1 MPPISSNFQKM
12 AHFLIGNEILPLM
25 KPWLGSER
33 FGIDKFRGRMM
44 NPSQINRDR
53 KHYMTSDTRKSLS
66 PLNRTGNFLT
76 LLALVT
82 PFILPLIVCS
92 GVAASEEVENSS
104 TFVFYFENDL
114 FGNTDKY
121 YTSAFKLSWISKG
134 FADSGTRGGP
144 LEWLRWFTAKMP
156 TADRKD
162 LFHTIA
168 LSLGQSIYTPKNIE
182 TAQLL
187 ENDRPYAGWSYL
199 AAALQTK
206 NFDFLNTLEL
216 NVGIVGPSSLAEQF
230 QKISHKWLGDTEP
243 QGWDNQIN
251 DELGLMIAWQ
261 RFWRVVSRSVGR
273 GLGYDVIPH
282 AGITVGNVLTYANAG
297 GKIRFG
303 YNLPAD
309 FGSSLI
315 GPGGGTVAPVSA
327 QDPRLGAA
335 SHFGVTIFAG
345 VDGRAVARNIFLDG
359 NTFRDSASVDKNY
372 LVADISA
379 GVSVIFKRFK
389 ITYTQVYRTEEFRG
403 QEGGQLFGSF
413 NLAYTF

>member
-1 MPPISSNFQKM
+1 
-12 AHFLIGNEILPLM
+12 
-25 KPWLGSER
+25 
-33 FGIDKFRGRMM
+33 M
-44 NPSQINRDR
+44 NPA
-53 KHYMTSDTRKSLS
+53 TRKFLS
-66 PLNRTGNFLT
+66 PLNRIRNFLAT
-76 LLALVT
+76 LALVAAV
-82 PFILPLIVCS
+82 ILPLIVCS
-92 GVAASEEVENSS
+92 GAAASEKAENYS

-114 FGNTDKY
+114 FGNTDEY

-134 FADSGTRGGP
+134 FADSSTRGGSP
-144 LEWLRWFTAKMP
+144 EWLRWFTAKMP

-162 LFHTIA
+162 LYHTVA
-168 LSLGQSIYTPKNIE
+168 LSLGQSIYTPKNID

-187 ENDRPYAGWSYL
+187 EDDRPYAGWSYL

-206 NFDFLNTLEL
+206 NIDFLNTLEL
-216 NVGIVGPSSLAEQF
+216 NIGIVGPSSLAEQS
-230 QKISHKWLGDTEP
+230 QKITHKWLGDSEP

-261 RFWRVVSRSVGR
+261 LFWRVASKSVGHH
-273 GLGYDVIPH
+273 GLAYDVIPH

-297 GKIRFG
+297 GEIRFG

-315 GPGGGTVAPVSA
+315 RPGAATVAPVSTRG
-327 QDPRLGAA
+327 PRLGAA
-335 SHFGVTIFAG
+335 SHFGVTFFAG

-359 NTFRDSASVDKNY
+359 NTFRDSASIDKNY

-379 GVSVIFKRFK
+379 GVSVIFKKFK
-389 ITYTQVYRTEEFRG
+389 LTYTQVYRTEEFQG
-403 QEGGQLFGSF
+403 QDGGELFGSI

>member
-1 MPPISSNFQKM
+1 M
-12 AHFLIGNEILPLM
+12 IL
-25 KPWLGSER
+25 
-33 FGIDKFRGRMM
+33 
-44 NPSQINRDR
+44 SQFNRDR
-53 KHYMTSDTRKSLS
+53 KHYMTSATRKFLS
-66 PLNRTGNFLT
+66 PLNRIRNFLT
-76 LLALVT
+76 PFALV
-82 PFILPLIVCS
+82 PAVILPLIVCS
-92 GVAASEEVENSS
+92 GVAASEEAENSS

-114 FGNTDKY
+114 FGQTDEY

-144 LEWLRWFTAKMP
+144 SEWLRWFTAKMP
-156 TADRKD
+156 TASRKD

-168 LSLGQSIYTPKNIE
+168 LSLGQSIYTPKNID

-216 NVGIVGPSSLAEQF
+216 NIGIVGPSSLAEQS
-230 QKISHKWLGDTEP
+230 QKIMHKWLGDCEP

-261 RFWRVVSRSVGR
+261 LFWRVASKSAGH

-297 GKIRFG
+297 GEIRFG

-315 GPGGGTVAPVSA
+315 KPGGGTVAPVGT
-327 QDPRLGAA
+327 QDPRLSAA
-335 SHFGVTIFAG
+335 SHFGVTVFAG

-379 GVSVIFKRFK
+379 GVSVIFKRLK
-389 ITYTQVYRTEEFRG
+389 MTYTQVYRTEEFQG
-403 QEGGQLFGSF
+403 QDGGQLFGSI

>member
-1 MPPISSNFQKM
+1 
-12 AHFLIGNEILPLM
+12 
-25 KPWLGSER
+25 
-33 FGIDKFRGRMM
+33 M
-44 NPSQINRDR
+44 NPA
-53 KHYMTSDTRKSLS
+53 TRKFLS
-66 PLNRTGNFLT
+66 SLNRIRNFLT
-76 LLALVT
+76 PLALV
-82 PFILPLIVCS
+82 PAVILPLIVCNA
-92 GVAASEEVENSS
+92 VAASEEAENYS

-114 FGNTDKY
+114 FGNTDEY
-121 YTSAFKLSWISKG
+121 YTSAFKLTWISKG
-134 FADSGTRGGP
+134 FADSGTPGGSP
-144 LEWLRWFTAKMP
+144 EWLRWFTAKMP

-162 LFHTIA
+162 LYHTIA
-168 LSLGQSIYTPKNIE
+168 LSLGQSIYTPKNIY
-182 TAQLL
+182 TAQVL
-187 ENDRPYAGWSYL
+187 EDDRPYAGWSYL

-216 NVGIVGPSSLAEQF
+216 NIGIVGPSSLAEQS
-230 QKISHKWLGDTEP
+230 QKLTHKWLGDSEP

-261 RFWRVVSRSVGR
+261 LFWRVVSRSVGH
-273 GLGYDVIPH
+273 GLAYDVIPH

-297 GKIRFG
+297 GEIRFG

-315 GPGGGTVAPVSA
+315 EPGGATVAPVSTR
-327 QDPRLGAA
+327 DPRLGAA
-335 SHFGVTIFAG
+335 SHFGVTFFAG

-389 ITYTQVYRTEEFRG
+389 LTYTQVYRTEEFQG
-403 QEGGQLFGSF
+403 QDGGELFGSF